1 MMGGM
6 RQRIEELFADQLS
19 RIGDEG
25 LRDGVTGT
33 WTAAAGR
40 GGWTPDDLQ
49 RIPFT
54 LLTDTHGIN
63 LIQHTIAVTEGAAGL
78 ARAITGACD
87 PPFAIDMDLL
97 LAGGLLHDVGKLL
110 EYGKAV
116 DGSIVKSHHG
126 MCARHPVSGAI
137 IAAEFGMPLEVVN
150 MIACHAK
157 EGEGRPQRVETVLIH
172 QADYATFDP
181 LVMLQKGLLIT

>member
-1 MMGGM
+1 MGGM
-6 RQRIEELFADQLS
+6 RQRIEELFAEQLS
-19 RIGDEG
+19 RIGDHG
-25 LRDGVTGT
+25 LREGVVST
-33 WTAAAGR
+33 WAAAAER

-63 LIQHTIAVTEGAAGL
+63 LVQHTIAVTEGAVGL

-110 EYGKAV
+110 EYGKAG

-157 EGEGRPQRVETVLIH
+157 EGEGRPQRVETVLVH

-181 LVMLQKGLLIT
+181 MVMLQKGLLIT